1 MELEVQS
8 KAGHRER
15 LKAHFIAGDDGA
27 YTDETLLELLLTY
40 AIPQKDVQPL
50 AKKLIATFGSL
61 SAVLSADIATL
72 CKQEGIKEHSAVLIK
87 LTDWIRKR
95 EEQAPVKQ
103 TQRETLTT
111 PTLFPEVVLEDS
123 GVQKVSAPATKP
135 AKFPEVVREDT
146 GVQKVSAPATKP
158 AKKSPRAKT
167 GLFVK
172 PLLNESMDVLPQL
185 PDTESLAEVRNFLSA
200 NLHFNGQTTRDR
212 YAYFIT
218 QRMFPDGYADLALR
232 TFARTHAGQ
241 RALRDVCFYRL
252 CRAQPVMLSIIE
264 DLLLPSISA
273 GQLPRSLLR
282 DYLAHRFPAIA
293 SINDYAHA
301 IIEALVGGGLA
312 TADRL
317 TISFTYRDIAIE
329 SFAFVLHS
337 EFPEPGMF
345 DIGKVEQNRAIHAM
359 LWKPATIVPALY
371 ELRNR
376 KIISKVSEI
385 DTVRQF
391 TTKYT
396 LEQVC
401 EALARTGTRS

>member
-1 MELEVQS
+1 MELEVKS

-27 YTDETLLELLLTY
+27 HADEALLELLLTY
-40 AIPQKDVQPL
+40 AIPQRDVQPL
-50 AKKLIATFGSL
+50 AKKLLATFGSL

-72 CKQEGIKEHSAVLIK
+72 CKQEGIREHSAVLLK
-87 LTDWIRKR
+87 LADWIRKR
-95 EEQAPVKQ
+95 EEQSTVKQ
-103 TQRETLTT
+103 AQREILTT
-111 PTLFPEVVLEDS
+111 PTLFPEVVSEDS
-123 GVQKVSAPATKP
+123 RVQKVSAPT
-135 AKFPEVVREDT
+135 
-146 GVQKVSAPATKP
+146 TKP
-158 AKKSPRAKT
+158 AKKSSRAKT

-359 LWKPATIVPALY
+359 LWKPAAIVPALY

-376 KIISKVSEI
+376 NIISKVSEI

-401 EALARTGTRS
+401 EALAKTGARP

>member
-1 MELEVQS
+1 VELEVKS

-27 YTDETLLELLLTY
+27 HADEALLELLLTY
-40 AIPQKDVQPL
+40 AIPQRDVQPL
-50 AKKLIATFGSL
+50 TKKLLATFGSL

-72 CKQEGIKEHSAVLIK
+72 CKQEGIKEHSAILLK

-95 EEQAPVKQ
+95 EEQSTVKQ
-103 TQRETLTT
+103 AQREILTT
-111 PTLFPEVVLEDS
+111 PTLFPEVVSEDS
-123 GVQKVSAPATKP
+123 RVQKVSAPT
-135 AKFPEVVREDT
+135 
-146 GVQKVSAPATKP
+146 TKP

-172 PLLNESMDVLPQL
+172 PLLNEAMDVLPQL

-317 TISFTYRDIAIE
+317 TISFTYRDIAVE

-359 LWKPATIVPALY
+359 LWKPAAIVPALY

-376 KIISKVSEI
+376 NIISKVSEI

-401 EALARTGTRS
+401 EALAKTGARP

>member
-1 MELEVQS
+1 MSCRMESHAHLLIAHRLLDTSIDLVYNQAQPIYKIEKVGTVELEVKS

-50 AKKLIATFGSL
+50 AKKLLATFGSL

-72 CKQEGIKEHSAVLIK
+72 CKQEGIKEHSAVLLK

-95 EEQAPVKQ
+95 EEQSTVKQ
-103 TQRETLTT
+103 AQREILTT
-111 PTLFPEVVLEDS
+111 PTLFPEVVSEDS
-123 GVQKVSAPATKP
+123 RVQKVSAPTTKP

-146 GVQKVSAPATKP
+146 GVQKVSAPTTKP

-172 PLLNESMDVLPQL
+172 PLLNEAMDVLPQL
-185 PDTESLAEVRNFLSA
+185 PDTESLAEVRNLS
-200 NLHFNGQTTRDR
+200 T
-212 YAYFIT
+212 
-218 QRMFPDGYADLALR
+218 
-232 TFARTHAGQ
+232 
-241 RALRDVCFYRL
+241 
-252 CRAQPVMLSIIE
+252 
-264 DLLLPSISA
+264 

-282 DYLAHRFPAIA
+282 DYLAHRFPSIA
-293 SINDYAHA
+293 SINDYVYA

-359 LWKPATIVPALY
+359 LWKPTAIVPALY

-385 DTVRQF
+385 DAVRQF

-401 EALARTGTRS
+401 EALARTGARP

>member
-1 MELEVQS
+1 VELEVKS

-27 YTDETLLELLLTY
+27 HADEALLELLLTY
-40 AIPQKDVQPL
+40 AIPQRDVQPL
-50 AKKLIATFGSL
+50 AKKLLATFGSL

-72 CKQEGIKEHSAVLIK
+72 CKQEGIKEHSAILLK

-95 EEQAPVKQ
+95 EEQSTVKQ
-103 TQRETLTT
+103 AQREILTT
-111 PTLFPEVVLEDS
+111 PTLFPEVVSEDS
-123 GVQKVSAPATKP
+123 RVQKVSAPT
-135 AKFPEVVREDT
+135 
-146 GVQKVSAPATKP
+146 TKP
-158 AKKSPRAKT
+158 AKKSSRAKT

-172 PLLNESMDVLPQL
+172 PLLNEAMDVLPQL

-317 TISFTYRDIAIE
+317 TISFTYRDIAVE

-359 LWKPATIVPALY
+359 LWKPAAIVPALY

-376 KIISKVSEI
+376 NIISKVSEI

-401 EALARTGTRS
+401 EALAKTGARP